1 MVKGKGRDRGEECMQ
16 PVAEA
21 GHMHSYCLGPET
33 VCTCIETGSCDAS
46 SLSPA
51 LSISLSLSRSASLSA
66 SQKSTPLHPLLAM
79 FLPTALAASGLPSL
93 KVNVQI
99 CWAPLLNCLAFLL
112 CSAMLFHTLQ
122 RTIYRAHT
130 TSLSPSL
137 SPSTSPTLPPPTLS
151 FRVHCFAVNIA
162 KLAALESML

>member
-1 MVKGKGRDRGEECMQ
+1 ML

-46 SLSPA
+46 SLSPS
-51 LSISLSLSRSASLSA
+51 LSISLSAPLSA
-66 SQKSTPLHPLLAM
+66 SQKSAPLHPPLAM

-112 CSAMLFHTLQ
+112 CSASFTPCSEQFTEHTLPL
-122 RTIYRAHT
+122 YPPLYPPLHPP
-130 TSLSPSL
+130 LS
-137 SPSTSPTLPPPTLS
+137 LPPLS
-151 FRVHCFAVNIA
+151 HFVCIV
-162 KLAALESML
+162 LP